1 MLKSQL
7 TVTNYYELTIRQ
19 QPIAGV
25 DEVGRG
31 AFCGPVVAAAVIL
44 HPEFY
49 SSLIE
54 AGVRDSKKLSAKERE
69 ALVPQIQEAA
79 HSYHIALATAT
90 EVDRLG
96 ISSANFLAMA
106 RAIDGLVV
114 TPEVCLVDGK
124 YSIKSITIPQKCLI
138 KGDDRSV
145 SIAAAS
151 ILAKV
156 HRDQMMC
163 ELSINHPEYDF
174 VNNKGYGTPKHRAAL
189 AANGPI
195 KEHRRSFIGNIEF
208 LNIPT
213 KPSKPQRPV
222 TTKPPKLRPNE

>member
-7 TVTNYYELTIRQ
+7 TVTNYYELILRQ
-19 QPIAGV
+19 QSIAGV

-49 SSLIE
+49 SLLIE

-69 ALVPQIQEAA
+69 SLVPKIQAVA
-79 HSYHIALATAT
+79 SSYHIALATAA
-90 EVDRLG
+90 EIDRMG
-96 ISSANFLAMA
+96 IAKANFLAMA
-106 RAIDGLVV
+106 RAIEGLVV
-114 TPEVCLVDGK
+114 VPEVCLVDGK
-124 YSIKSITIPQKCLI
+124 YSVKSITIPQKCLI

-151 ILAKV
+151 IVAKV

-163 ELSINHPEYDF
+163 ELSIDHPEYDF
-174 VNNKGYGTPKHRAAL
+174 VNNKGYGTPKHRSAL
-189 AANGPI
+189 AEHGAI
-195 KEHRRSFIGNIEF
+195 SEHRRSFLGGIV
-208 LNIPT
+208 L
-213 KPSKPQRPV
+213 
-222 TTKPPKLRPNE
+222 PKRKN